1 MDSCIHHASC
11 RWVMLL
17 MVLVT
22 FTRPCFA
29 ANLLDPG
36 KFSQT
41 LTKLATDG
49 LGTGSLQVTITVNA
63 YVVQMLV
70 VIHRSFLEKPLQPR
84 LTFISVLILGL

>member
-1 MDSCIHHASC
+1 
-11 RWVMLL
+11 MLS

-49 LGTGSLQVTITVNA
+49 LGTGSLQVTITLNVSCYTNA
-63 YVVQMLV
+63 
-70 VIHRSFLEKPLQPR
+70 IGNPSIFSRESFVAKP
-84 LTFISVLILGL
+84 SVLILGPW